1 MSLFEWSCAIWLFML
16 DWVDLGVEAA
26 GIGFVGL
33 GVSVF
38 CKFYKLYDDLSPFS
52 RIGGSGLF

>member
-1 MSLFEWSCAIWLFML
+1 ML

-26 GIGFVGL
+26 AIGFVGL